1 MSTAV
6 TSSSR
11 GPADGSSTLPW
22 SGLLR
27 AELRRLRLR
36 RLLQLLVLGY
46 LALLLLGLTAQFFTH
61 SRSDAG
67 ARAAAEQ
74 QAAAQKADCE
84 RYRAEF
90 ERNPPPGAGP
100 DERPRCEQVGS
111 AENFY
116 FDPRYNVAAALPGGV
131 SATAAT
137 FAVLAFVVGA
147 SAVGAEWSAKTLP
160 GLLVWE
166 PRRLRVLLAKL
177 AALAMVV
184 TALAALMQA
193 LMIGAGLLTGSQ
205 RGTFADVAG
214 TPGSFWPALLLQ
226 SGRGLALA
234 LIGAV
239 IGFAVATFT
248 RNTGA
253 ALGLAFAYFALVEI
267 GVRGF
272 RERWT
277 PWFFTSNA
285 IAWMERG
292 GIRVEFLKPGV
303 NPESGV
309 IASTDLYQ
317 VHVTNGEAGIYLL
330 AIAGALLALAM
341 TLFRRRDLT

>member
-6 TSSSR
+6 TSSPGTPT
-11 GPADGSSTLPW
+11 GPAGALPW
-22 SGLLR
+22 SGLVR

-36 RLLQLLVLGY
+36 RLLVLLALGY

-74 QAAAQKADCE
+74 QAAEQRAGCE

-100 DERPRCEQVGS
+100 DEGPPCEEIGAAQ
-111 AENFY
+111 NYY

-131 SATAAT
+131 SATAGT
-137 FAVLAFVVGA
+137 FAVIAFVVGA

-166 PRRLRVLLAKL
+166 PRRLRVLMAKL

-184 TALAALMQA
+184 AALAALMQA
-193 LMIGAGLLTGSQ
+193 LTIGAGALTGSQ
-205 RGTFADVAG
+205 RGTFADV
-214 TPGSFWPALLLQ
+214 PGVPGGFWAALLLQ
-226 SGRGLALA
+226 SGRGVALA

-239 IGFAVATFT
+239 VGFAVATFT

-253 ALGLAFAYFALVEI
+253 ALGLAFA
-267 GVRGF
+267 
-272 RERWT
+272 
-277 PWFFTSNA
+277 
-285 IAWMERG
+285 
-292 GIRVEFLKPGV
+292 
-303 NPESGV
+303 
-309 IASTDLYQ
+309 
-317 VHVTNGEAGIYLL
+317 
-330 AIAGALLALAM
+330 
-341 TLFRRRDLT
+341 